1 MSVDKKKLLWITF
14 IEILKY
20 LHPVARKKYFSRPGL
35 PLKSPHRQKE
45 SFQPLAWPSL
55 DPPRKKQELLL

>member
-20 LHPVARKKYFSRPGL
+20 LHPVARKKYFPNWNQTCETVMRTPIL
-35 PLKSPHRQKE
+35 PTKSMISQ
-45 SFQPLAWPSL
+45 L
-55 DPPRKKQELLL
+55 DDHQNNQ